1 MSDNATIEVIKQ
13 YEIIETAR
21 GIIADHNKLLQMS
34 SSEAASAILRNQIA
48 YQEGVIRV
56 ARLEIDRMTR
66 KMFFELVNRP
76 PEPVKQTNYPTLLL
90 GKFVGVTDISSGHS
104 VDIEM
109 KVKEIIFSLKNSQQT
124 ISWNI
129 SNAHVVDSIIGA
141 LQECRDQVF
150 GSRGEI

>member
-21 GIIADHNKLLQMS
+21 GIIADHNKLLQIS
-34 SSEAASAILRNQIA
+34 SSEAASSILRNQIA

-56 ARLEIDRMTR
+56 ARLEIDHLTR
-66 KMFFELVNRP
+66 KMFFDLVNQ
-76 PEPVKQTNYPTLLL
+76 PETVKQTKRPTLLT
-90 GKFVGVTDISSGHS
+90 GKFVGVTDIHSGHS
-104 VDIEM
+104 IDIEM
-109 KVKEIIFSLKNSQQT
+109 KDKEIVFSLKNSQQT
-124 ISWNI
+124 ISWKI